1 MSDSPV
7 SKAMAV
13 LRTLAE
19 KENVGVSAIAAAT
32 SLNVSTVH
40 RLLRQMTDDNMVAYD
55 PHLRT
60 YSIGTAAVQFATQV
74 LASGSPIG
82 RVRPIIVALAN
93 ELAETC
99 AFTIYEPKTFS
110 KIVTI
115 VEHGPQPLG
124 YAFEIGSRDGIHAG
138 ASGTPIAAFLPD
150 DEIEKMLQRPLEQLT
165 EFTITDPD
173 ALRRKFRLIRKNG
186 YAMSRGERV
195 PGAGVGVGAPVFNRY
210 GRVIGSVVVT
220 IPAFRWKKDRLP
232 RVEKLVR
239 QAAEKAS
246 LVGDPSPS
254 RGMPS

>member
-1 MSDSPV
+1 MTDSPV

-19 KENVGVSAIAAAT
+19 RENAGVTAIAAAT

-40 RLLRQMTDDNMVAYD
+40 RLLRQMTDDNMVAHD

-60 YSIGTAAVQFATQV
+60 YSIGTAAIRFAAQV
-74 LASGSPIG
+74 LASGTPIG

-99 AFTIYEPKTFS
+99 AFTIYEPSTFS

-150 DEIEKMLQRPLEQLT
+150 DEIEKMLQRPLNKLT
-165 EFTITDPD
+165 EFTIIDPD
-173 ALRRKFRLIRKNG
+173 ALRRKFRQIRKNG
-186 YAMSRGERV
+186 YAMSRGERI

-220 IPAFRWKKDRLP
+220 VPAFRWKKDRLP

-239 QAAEKAS
+239 EAAEKAS
-246 LVGDPSPS
+246 LVGDLSPS

>member
-1 MSDSPV
+1 MTDSPV
-7 SKAMAV
+7 SKALAV

-19 KENVGVSAIAAAT
+19 KENVGVSVIAKAT

-40 RLLRQMTDDNMVAYD
+40 RLLQQMTDDNMVAYD
-55 PHLRT
+55 PHLRA
-60 YSIGTAAVQFATQV
+60 YSIGTAAVRFATQV

-82 RVRPIIVALAN
+82 RVRPIIVTLAN

-150 DEIEKMLQRPLEQLT
+150 DEIEKMLQLPLERLT
-165 EFTITDPD
+165 EFTIVDPD

-186 YAMSRGERV
+186 YAMSRGERI
-195 PGAGVGVGAPVFNRY
+195 PGAGVGIGAPVFNRY

-220 IPAFRWKKDRLP
+220 IPAFRWKKERLTK
-232 RVEKLVR
+232 VVKLVR

-246 LVGDPSPS
+246 AVGDPSLS
-254 RGMPS
+254 RGIQS

>member
-1 MSDSPV
+1 MTDSPV
-7 SKAMAV
+7 SKAMSV
-13 LRTLAE
+13 LRTLAA
-19 KENVGVSAIAAAT
+19 KENIGVSAIAAAT
-32 SLNVSTVH
+32 ALNVSTVH
-40 RLLRQMTDDNMVAYD
+40 RILRQMTEDNMVAYD

-60 YSIGTAAVQFATQV
+60 YSIGTAALRFATQV

-99 AFTIYEPKTFS
+99 AFTIYEPQTFS

-124 YAFEIGSRDGIHAG
+124 YAFEIGSKDGIHAG
-138 ASGTPIAAFLPD
+138 ASGTPIAAFLPEE
-150 DEIEKMLQRPLEQLT
+150 EIERMLQRPLEQLT
-165 EFTITDPD
+165 EFTITDPET
-173 ALRRKFRLIRKNG
+173 LRRKFRQIRKNG

-210 GRVIGSVVVT
+210 GHVIGSVVVT

-239 QAAEKAS
+239 QAAERAS

-254 RGMPS
+254 RGTPL